1 MELVAELLLESIIK
15 FLTNTLSYF
24 KPFALSMAV
33 FFMTIDLV
41 FSFANSDV
49 DFFKLII
56 PKTLMYSVFLT
67 IILTYDTWI
76 LDNIINGAIQLG
88 NYGADGSKATSL
100 RVTPLS
106 FFTDILVLL
115 SPFFSAGGVGVIG
128 LDLAGIESIPIALTM
143 YGLGI
148 LILAMLLAL
157 EIIMV
162 VVEYYLMG
170 ICAIILMPFGMWKQT
185 KSFAMRGISAL
196 FAQAFKVLMFTLLL
210 NFIEIQWIELI
221 KAGLVFNLVSI
232 TSAFFSIF
240 ILYMLVK
247 RVSAISSALIGGTGV
262 GSTGSSMAMAGF
274 ASASFGTAGSMIKS
288 EYSKMGG
295 FQGMKDKFGFGGGSG
310 GTVDA
315 YKDATGTGSIS
326 DK

>member
-41 FSFANSDV
+41 LSFANSDV

-56 PKTLMYSVFLT
+56 PKTLTYSMFLT

-88 NYGADGSKATSL
+88 NYGADGATTTSL
-100 RVTPLS
+100 KVTPLG
-106 FFTDILVLL
+106 FFMDIMFLL
-115 SPFFSAGGVGVIG
+115 TPLFVGGGAGAIALDG
-128 LDLAGIESIPIALTM
+128 LGIESIPTALCFFGI
-143 YGLGI
+143 GL
-148 LILAMLLAL
+148 LIMSMLLAL

-196 FAQAFKVLMFTLLL
+196 IAQAFKVLMFTLLL
-210 NFIEIQWIELI
+210 NFLDVQWKKFMLAPLTLNILSL
-221 KAGLVFNLVSI
+221 GS
-232 TSAFFSIF
+232 SFFTIV

-295 FQGMKDKFGFGGGSG
+295 FQGIKDKFGFGGGSG
-310 GTVDA
+310 GTADA